1 MKKFLAMLLAVVMVL
16 TLVACGGN
24 DTKKADGQVV
34 IGSDTEESGDW
45 AYSAF
50 QTSPNATDNEVV
62 KLTDDLL
69 TVDTDQHGD
78 YVVNK
83 TVVKSYE
90 RIEEENGNVT
100 YKFVLNDGLKFNN
113 GEAVTAQDFLA
124 WTMFLS
130 SPAGKEMGVVSAAYD
145 QLPGGVAYRNGET
158 NVLAGLR
165 LFDDKTF
172 SVTILKTNEAGDTDY
187 LPYYYDLG
195 YAAMRGVNLTYW
207 FGEGWS
213 VKDDGEGAYFVNADG
228 KEFTAANVGD
238 AVTAARYATS
248 DRVTSGPY
256 NLVSF
261 DQSSRE
267 IVLEANEN
275 YNGNFEGQKP
285 GIQKLVIVK
294 TEQDTVMDMIATG
307 QIQIYSGIGDGA
319 QVNAALDLIEAGTID
334 SSYTTYDRAGYGYF
348 AYACDF
354 GPSQFVEF
362 RQAVAYLLD
371 RNEFAQTFCQ
381 GWGGVVH
388 GPYCTAFSMTSKT
401 DIDKKVNHYDY
412 NPEKAVE
419 LLKQA
424 GFVYNADGSD
434 YVDGSGEIRYAKVTA
449 EQAQY
454 YDNFNKV
461 LADGT
466 ILMPAT
472 LNWASSE
479 NNSVSALLSTM
490 LANSEATKN
499 AGVSIVKTE
508 MTFPE
513 LLNYMYR
520 QDAYGI
526 GGDYSVPTY
535 NMFNLATGW
544 NAGVYDFAYNWS
556 TDPTYIEM
564 GYNVQHLY
572 DEELDQLSMDMVY
585 GVEPGDEATFLELWE
600 KYVIR
605 WNEEL
610 PMVPLYANIYV
621 TLYPNTIDNYAEDSF
636 WGFDR
641 AILYAN
647 WVGSAK

>member
-34 IGSDTEESGDW
+34 IGSDTEASGDW

-472 LNWASSE
+472 RHWASSE